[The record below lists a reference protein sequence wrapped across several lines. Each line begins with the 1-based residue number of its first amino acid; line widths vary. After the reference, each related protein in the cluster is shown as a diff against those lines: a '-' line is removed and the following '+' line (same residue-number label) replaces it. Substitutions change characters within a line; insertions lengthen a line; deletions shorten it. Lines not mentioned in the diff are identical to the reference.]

1 MEVKHEVTR
10 AVIEKK
16 TICTSIYCDRCNKRI
31 YTTIRPGMIYPDFLR
46 KIGYYEVQI
55 DWHNPSV
62 AQVEHK
68 TICAECI
75 SDEFANFK
83 DQTTARSK
91 DNIADIKIWH
101 VSSYDFGEWTDEE
114 ENSYD

>member
-16 TICTSIYCDRCNKRI
+16 TVCTSIYCDRCNKHL
-31 YTTIRPGMIYPDFLR
+31 YTTIRPGMISPDFLR
-46 KIGYYEVQI
+46 KNDYYEVEI

-62 AQVEHK
+62 ASVERK
-68 TICAECI
+68 TICSECI

-83 DQTTARSK
+83 DQVTARSK
-91 DNIADIKIWH
+91 DNVADIKIWH
-101 VSSYDFGEWTDEE
+101 VSSYDFGEWTNEE
-114 ENSYD
+114 ENSYE